1 MTIRSNGSYIG
12 PRPTGPSSSAA
23 SGIWDL
29 RTAERQMRASAWPM
43 PAAVDPDFAS
53 VSLLLHC
60 DGSNGSTSFTDSSGN
75 AFSVTANG
83 DAQISTAQSKFGGA
97 SCYLDGSGDSLSGA
111 NDADFDFGSGDMTIE
126 AWVYIAGNSAA
137 DAGGD
142 RAANIVNTWSG
153 GATLSGYA
161 LNIFGNASSTG
172 TGLAFDTWSS
182 NNGTLY
188 RATATVTQSAWH
200 HIAVSISGGT
210 RRLYL
215 DGTEVSGSTTTIS
228 SGYTE
233 ANSLGNALRVG
244 VTPNSGYPLPLNGYI
259 DDLRITK
266 GVARYTSNFTPPT
279 AAFPD
284 A

>member
-12 PRPTGPSSSAA
+12 PRPSGPSTTVA

-29 RTAERQMRASAWPM
+29 RSVQNQIVGGAWPNH
-43 PAAVDPDFAS
+43 DRDFQS
-53 VSLLLHC
+53 VSLLLHM
-60 DGSNGSTSFTDSSGN
+60 NGPTNFVDSSPN

-97 SCYLDGSGDSLSGA
+97 SCYLDGTGDYLSVA
-111 NDADFDFGSGDMTIE
+111 NNADFDFGSGDLTIE
-126 AWVYIAGNSAA
+126 AWVYIAANSAA
-137 DAGGD
+137 DADGS
-142 RAANIVNTWSG
+142 RSANIVNTWGSS
-153 GATLSGYA
+153 ATLSGYA
-161 LNIFGNASSTG
+161 LNISGNASGTG

-182 NNGTLY
+182 SNGTLY

-200 HIAVSISGGT
+200 HIAATVSGGT
-210 RRLYL
+210 RRLFL
-215 DGTEVSGSTTTIS
+215 DGTEVSGSTTTIG

-233 ANSLGNALRVG
+233 ANSLGNELRIG
-244 VTPNSGYPLPLNGYI
+244 ITPSSGYPVPLNGYI

-266 GVARYTSNFTPPT
+266 GVARYTANFTVP
-279 AAFPD
+279 ASAFPD